1 MATWPPDCFFR
12 NFPLYAAQGIMVY
25 FAMMKTF
32 VYHGSDVEV
41 RQPEIRRANRALDF
55 GMGFYT
61 TLNPV
66 QATSFARKVRER
78 NGSSTAIVNVY
89 STDLDALRTTFE
101 MLTFE
106 RPDESWLDFVSD
118 NRAGNFTR
126 ARYDAILGPVA
137 NDTIFKTFIAYQNGT
152 LTKPETIERLKVRP
166 LYNQLVFATER
177 ALALLS
183 FERSFIVEEG

>member
-1 MATWPPDCFFR
+1 
-12 NFPLYAAQGIMVY
+12 MVY

-152 LTKPETIERLKVRP
+152 LTKAETIERLKVRP

-183 FERSFIVEEG
+183 FERSFIVEEV

>member
-1 MATWPPDCFFR
+1 MSKI
-12 NFPLYAAQGIMVY
+12 L
-25 FAMMKTF
+25 

-41 RQPEIRRANRALDF
+41 RKPEIRRANRALDF

-61 TLNPV
+61 TLNSD

-89 STDLDALRTTFE
+89 SIDLDVLRDCFDL
-101 MLTFE
+101 LTFE
-106 RPDESWLDFVSD
+106 RPDEAWLDFVSD
-118 NRAGNFTR
+118 HRMGLATSL
-126 ARYDAILGPVA
+126 AHDAILGPVA

-152 LTKPETIERLKVRP
+152 LTKAETIERLKVRP

-177 ALALLS
+177 SLALLS

>member
-1 MATWPPDCFFR
+1 MPKI
-12 NFPLYAAQGIMVY
+12 L
-25 FAMMKTF
+25 

-41 RQPEIRRANRALDF
+41 RRPEIRRANRALDF

-61 TLNPV
+61 TLNPD

-78 NGSSTAIVNVY
+78 NGSSTAVVNVY
-89 STDLDALRTTFE
+89 SIDLDALRDSFD

-106 RPDESWLDFVSD
+106 HPDEAWLDFVCD
-118 NRAGNFTR
+118 NRTGNFTG
-126 ARYDAILGPVA
+126 ARHDAVLGPVA

-152 LTKPETIERLKVRP
+152 LTKAETIERLKVRP
-166 LYNQLVFATER
+166 LYNQFVLATER

-183 FERSFIVEEG
+183 FERSFIVEEA